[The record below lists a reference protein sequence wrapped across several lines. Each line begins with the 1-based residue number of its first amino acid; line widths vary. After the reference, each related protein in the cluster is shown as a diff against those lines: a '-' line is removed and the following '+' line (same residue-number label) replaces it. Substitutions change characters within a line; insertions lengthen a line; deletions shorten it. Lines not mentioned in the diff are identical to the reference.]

1 MQLIICMSDIP
12 FSKPP
17 PWRDDILLFCAF
29 LLSSA
34 NRTLDFDRPTSTIR
48 NSTGLWATWKQGPVL
63 LLLLCIHSSA
73 GCMTQSQWPMCIC
86 WTDASQILRENAREE
101 YRSLLA
107 PKSIIMWANHLTPL
121 KLYTRTT
128 LHVAQEDHLWVTQE
142 TSLRLNETTLM
153 RQLKFEED
161 ILWRISGTEGNY
173 FLGHPVFS

>member
-1 MQLIICMSDIP
+1 MTFC
-12 FSKPP
+12 FSV
-17 PWRDDILLFCAF
+17 LFCCQVQI
-29 LLSSA
+29 
-34 NRTLDFDRPTSTIR
+34 DFDRPTSTIR
-48 NSTGLWATWKQGPVL
+48 NSTGLWTTWKQGHVL

-73 GCMTQSQWPMCIC
+73 GCMTQSQWPMCSC

-107 PKSIIMWANHLTPL
+107 PKFIIVWANHLTPL

-161 ILWRISGTEGNY
+161 ILWRISGTEGQLCSGAPGF
-173 FLGHPVFS
+173 FLVLCIYSRHV